1 MVFDIISIATHLFE
15 RGASRDAV
23 QDLLGHKSVESTR
36 VYTRTTGSTIR
47 NLDHPAL
54 YLKP

>member
-1 MVFDIISIATHLFE
+1 MAFDIISIATHLFE
-15 RGASRDAV
+15 RGASRDVV